1 MTLGLTVKIP
11 KSTAHQAI
19 TCMGA
24 LEQAY
29 RQGARNGLGQV
40 VGELTADRKDLVHRL
55 QASGDNTVRIPAAT
69 LTRIADRL
77 TDGAQAEAGSEDLQ
91 AALWRTAG
99 RLQRWMAEAAEL
111 PPLRTAGKAPAA
123 RR

>member
-1 MTLGLTVKIP
+1 
-11 KSTAHQAI
+11 
-19 TCMGA
+19 MGA

-111 PPLRTAGKAPAA
+111 PPPRTAGKAPAA